1 MNSFLPASRVEHIQA
16 PVIPIVGQW
25 IRETPGTISLGQ
37 GVVYFNPPPTI
48 ETKIRKFLQ
57 DSQLN
62 KYGSV
67 NGIPP
72 LLEAI
77 QLKLK
82 KEDGIESISGRK
94 LMVTAGGNMA
104 FSHAIFSICNPGD
117 EVILPIPFYF
127 NHEMAIELAG
137 CKPIL
142 VPTDANYQLQLPLL
156 AKAIT
161 RRTRAIVTISPNNP
175 TGAIYPAMEL
185 YKVNQ
190 LCKEKGLFHIH
201 DAAYE
206 YFSYGEEEPVNPA
219 SFPGSEPHTFSLH
232 SLSKSYGFA
241 SWRIGY
247 VLYPAALYE
256 SMRKIQ
262 DTHLICPSII
272 AQYAALAAME
282 AGKLYPTQ
290 HLPTIQRS
298 RNIFLEHLNTIQ
310 DICTVPEAMGA
321 FYFLLKLD
329 TEMSSMELV
338 ERLIR
343 EYQVATIPGSAFA
356 LTDGCYIRIA
366 YGALQETQAQVGIQR
381 LVKGLREIVG

>member
-25 IRETPGTISLGQ
+25 IRETPGTLSLGQ
-37 GVVYFNPPPTI
+37 GVVYFNPPSTV
-48 ETKIRKFLQ
+48 EKKIQEFLK

-67 NGIPP
+67 NGITP
-72 LLEAI
+72 LLKAI
-77 QLKLK
+77 ESKLK
-82 KEDGIESISGRK
+82 KEDGIESLEGRK

-137 CKPIL
+137 CKPVL

-156 AKAIT
+156 EKAIT
-161 RRTRAIVTISPNNP
+161 KRTRAIVTISPNNP
-175 TGAIYPAMEL
+175 AGTIYPAMEL
-185 YKVNQ
+185 FKVNQ
-190 LCKEKGLFHIH
+190 LCKEKGIFHIH

-206 YFSYGEEEPVNPA
+206 YFSYGEEEPVNPL
-219 SFPGSEPHTFSLH
+219 SFPGSESQTFSLH

-247 VLYPAALYE
+247 MVYPEQLYE

-272 AQYAALAAME
+272 AQYAAVAAME
-282 AGKLYPTQ
+282 AGKLYTTQ

-298 RNIFLEHLNTIQ
+298 RNIFLEHLETIR

-329 TEMSSMELV
+329 TNMSSMELV

-343 EYQVATIPGSAFA
+343 EYQVASIPGSAFA

-366 YGALQETQAQVGIQR
+366 YGALQETQAKVGIQR